1 MERIA
6 RYRPIGVWGIVFRLS
21 SMKLSS
27 RIFLAYFL
35 IVGLGVYWFMN
46 SLTNQLHPA
55 VRQASEEALVDTAN
69 LLAELAA
76 DDLAS
81 GFITIGSFADAV
93 EAYRARKLNATIWSH
108 EKTQPDFTLYVT
120 DLSGTVVFHTDVDQL
135 GRDYSRWI
143 DVKRTLEGEYGAR
156 TTRADP
162 LDELSS
168 SMYVASPVRFKGDI
182 IGSLTV
188 AQPNASVQP
197 FLEVAR
203 GKIWQQGLL
212 VLALALA
219 LGVLM
224 SYWLTHSIR
233 KLVEYVEDV
242 RIGLRAT
249 PPKLQEKELAQLADS
264 VESMRQALEGKEYVE
279 HYIHT
284 LTHEMK
290 SPLAAIRGAS
300 ELLQEHSMPAE
311 EQQRFLS
318 NIHSESH
325 RMKEFID
332 RLLSLASVEKRNELD
347 KPEPVDI
354 LELVQQELDAKSHA
368 LKEKSVTPVV
378 TNDADKLVVMGESFL
393 LQQALSNLLDNAIDF
408 SEEGCELTITL
419 ENDSNQHSHSGL
431 LSSRDTSAS
440 LHHVRISIHNIGEP
454 IPDYAKQRIFERF
467 YSLSRPSTGKKSS
480 GLGLS
485 FVKEVAGLH
494 GGDVGL
500 RNVEDG
506 VAAIFSLPCSHV

>member
-1 MERIA
+1 
-6 RYRPIGVWGIVFRLS
+6 
-21 SMKLSS
+21 MKLSS

-35 IVGLGVYWFMN
+35 IVGMGVYWFMS
-46 SLTNQLHPA
+46 SLTDQLHPA

-81 GFITIGSFADAV
+81 GFITIGAFADAV
-93 EAYRARKLNATIWSH
+93 EAYRQRQLNATIWSH

-120 DLSGTVVFHTDVDQL
+120 DRSGIVVFHTDTQQL

-143 DVKRTLEGEYGAR
+143 DVQRTLAGEYGAR

-168 SMYVASPVRFKGDI
+168 AMYVAAPVRFKGEI

-212 VLALALA
+212 VLGLALA
-219 LGVLM
+219 LGIFL

-249 PPKLQEKELAQLADS
+249 PPKLREKELAQLAES
-264 VESMRQALEGKEYVE
+264 VESMRQALQGKEYVE
-279 HYIHT
+279 QYIHT

-300 ELLQEHSMPAE
+300 ELLQENTMPPE
-311 EQQRFLS
+311 EQQRFLN
-318 NIHSESH
+318 NIHNESN

-332 RLLSLASVEKRNELD
+332 RLLSLASIEKRNELD
-347 KPEPVDI
+347 KPEPVNMLD
-354 LELVQQELDAKSHA
+354 LVKQELDAKSHA
-368 LKEKSVTPVV
+368 LKDKNIMPVV
-378 TNDADKLVVMGESFL
+378 TNNADRLVITGERFL

-408 SEEGCELTITL
+408 SEERCELTATL
-419 ENDSNQHSHSGL
+419 DNDTQH
-431 LSSRDTSAS
+431 TI
-440 LHHVRISIHNIGEP
+440 RIAVFNHGEP

-467 YSLSRPSTGKKSS
+467 YSLSRPNTGRKSS

-494 GGDVGL
+494 KGDVQLSNKKNGVVASLTIAL
-500 RNVEDG
+500 R
-506 VAAIFSLPCSHV
+506 

>member
-1 MERIA
+1 
-6 RYRPIGVWGIVFRLS
+6 
-21 SMKLSS
+21 MKLSS

-35 IVGLGVYWFMN
+35 IVGMGVYWFMS
-46 SLTNQLHPA
+46 SLTDQLHPA

-93 EAYRARKLNATIWSH
+93 ESYRERKLKATIWSH
-108 EKTQPDFTLYVT
+108 EKTAPDFTLYVT
-120 DLSGTVVFHTDVDQL
+120 DLSGTVVFHTDTGQL
-135 GRDYSRWI
+135 GKDYSRWI
-143 DVKRTLEGEYGAR
+143 DVKRTLAGEYGAR

-168 SMYVASPVRFKGDI
+168 SMYVAAPVRFKGDT
-182 IGSLTV
+182 IGVLTV

-212 VLALALA
+212 VLVLALA
-219 LGVLM
+219 LGILM

-249 PPKLQEKELAQLADS
+249 PPKLKEKELAQLADS

-279 HYIHT
+279 QYIHT

-300 ELLQEHSMPAE
+300 ELLQEHSMPFD
-311 EQQRFLS
+311 EQQRFLN
-318 NIHSESH
+318 NIHNESN

-332 RLLSLASVEKRNELD
+332 RLLSLAAIENRNELD
-347 KPEPVDI
+347 KPEPVNMLD
-354 LELVQQELDAKSHA
+354 LVKQEIDAKSHA
-368 LKEKSVTPVV
+368 LQEKTITPVI
-378 TNDADKLVVMGESFL
+378 TNNADKLVVTGESFL

-408 SEEGCELTITL
+408 SERDCELTITF
-419 ENDSNQHSHSGL
+419 ENNPPDNINI
-431 LSSRDTSAS
+431 A
-440 LHHVRISIHNIGEP
+440 IHNIGEP
-454 IPDYAKQRIFERF
+454 IPGYAKQRIFERF
-467 YSLSRPSTGKKSS
+467 YSLSRPSTGRKSS

-485 FVKEVAGLH
+485 FVKEIASLH
-494 GGDVGL
+494 NSSIL
-500 RNVEDG
+500 LKNTSIG
-506 VAAIFSLPCSHV
+506 VTACLTLPVVMQIS